1 MTLYTF
7 ITPTLYTFIVLDT
20 LVNKVH
26 FILSI
31 FIIFLNIKIQ
41 LICGGSLYTL
51 WFTVDLPPGSVCT

>member
-7 ITPTLYTFIVLDT
+7 ITPTLYTLIVLDT

-31 FIIFLNIKIQ
+31 FIIFLNIKIL